1 MYWRSISLSFSL
13 SLLYL
18 SKLNA
23 VLYPQRVS
31 LPLKKTPWYALRGVC
46 CPIAHP
52 VRYCTSARFR
62 LRSPFGALFLKIW
75 TCCVGVVAR
84 CRQECMFGDLKL
96 WKKCCHTRPD
106 HSAEYIV
113 CRGQEG
119 TKGNQGTLRPDFQ
132 SNTRPKIFFIESQ
145 CHHKIQKDS
154 WKKIQ
159 V

>member
-1 MYWRSISLSFSL
+1 MIAQSPAIEGFHVLTINFLLLSL
-13 SLLYL
+13 SLSYS

-23 VLYPQRVS
+23 LLYPQRVS
-31 LPLKKTPWYALRGVC
+31 LPLKKTPLNHV
-46 CPIAHP
+46 
-52 VRYCTSARFR
+52 
-62 LRSPFGALFLKIW
+62 LSPLQIKKAIGALFLKIW

-119 TKGNQGTLRPDFQ
+119 TKGSQGTLRPDFQ
-132 SNTRPKIFFIESQ
+132 SDTRPKIFFIESQ